1 MVLVKRKRV
10 VKSPEHRRD
19 ELLNAAVRVF
29 AEKGIAG
36 ATIADV
42 AEAAGVAKGTFYLY
56 FTSKEHLLAALRE
69 RFVTEVLAHARTY
82 LDRVGRDDWWEL
94 ADALIEGWI
103 DFDLE
108 HREVLYVFTREGLTK
123 QTQDIFAECERKLT
137 EMMALGIQAGMESG
151 AFKVTDPVF
160 TASFLHHALEGAV
173 LEEILKGQELD
184 RDRLVAAGKE
194 LVRKVLSP

>member
-19 ELLNAAVRVF
+19 ELLNAAVKVF

-56 FTSKEHLLAALRE
+56 FDSKEHLLAALRE
-69 RFVTEVLAHARTY
+69 RFVKEIMAHATSY
-82 LDRVGRDDWWEL
+82 LDRMGREDWWEL

-108 HREVLYVFTREGLTK
+108 HRDVLYVFTREGLTK
-123 QTQDIFAECERKLT
+123 ETQETFAECERRLT
-137 EMMALGIQAGMESG
+137 EMMALGIRAGMDSG
-151 AFKVTDPVF
+151 AFKASDPVF
-160 TASFLHHALEGAV
+160 TAAFIKHAIEGVV
-173 LEEILKGQELD
+173 LEAILNGHAID

-194 LVRKVLSP
+194 MVRKVLSP

>member
-69 RFVTEVLAHARTY
+69 RFVAEVLAHARSY

-151 AFKVTDPVF
+151 AFKVSDPVL

-173 LEEILKGQELD
+173 LEAILKGQELD
-184 RDRLVAAGKE
+184 RNRLVAAGKE

>member
-19 ELLNAAVRVF
+19 ELLNAAVKVF

-56 FTSKEHLLAALRE
+56 FHSKEHLLAALRA
-69 RFVTEVLAHARTY
+69 RFVSEIMAHARSY

-94 ADALIEGWI
+94 ADALIEGWV

-108 HREVLYVFTREGLTK
+108 HRDILYVFTREGLTK
-123 QTQDIFAECERKLT
+123 QTQDIFAECERRLT

-151 AFKVTDPVF
+151 AFKVSDPVL
-160 TASFLHHALEGAV
+160 TASFVHHAIEGAV
-173 LEEILKGQELD
+173 LEAILADQPID
-184 RDRLVAAGKE
+184 RERLVSAAKE